1 MPRQWKTILI
11 FISFC
16 WRLGAI
22 APVYAEDGNP
32 YRLSD
37 PVTFRNLAIY
47 FVHGASRSG
56 PVPLTLQEALAKK
69 VVTVRETGQVNELKV
84 ENTGDEA
91 VFIQSGDIVK
101 GGQQDRVL
109 SVSLLLPPHSG
120 KIPIDSFCVESGRW
134 SARGAEDVRTF
145 SSANAAVPSRIAK
158 LKMAGAVAPKA
169 DSTGG
174 STARF
179 GSPQQEIWKSVA
191 EVQGKLTRSLG
202 APVAAPRSQSSLQLS
217 LENDQLAEEQAAYIA
232 ALQSKGEEGDDIV
245 GYVFAVNGKVNSADI
260 YPSNGL
266 FKKMWPKLLRA
277 SVTEAIGE
285 RDAKADPVPAPPV
298 ADVNGFMADAAKAKV
313 VEKETKEKTRIGVRE
328 NASVM
333 SLETRPADAPA
344 AAWVHR
350 NYIAK

>member
-1 MPRQWKTILI
+1 MTRHWKTMLI

-16 WRLGAI
+16 ARLGAI
-22 APVYAEDGNP
+22 APACAEDGNP
-32 YRLSD
+32 YRLSE
-37 PVTFRNLAIY
+37 PVTFKNLAIY
-47 FVHGASRSG
+47 LVHGASRGG

-69 VVTVRETGQVNELKV
+69 VVTVRETGQVNELQV
-84 ENTGDEA
+84 ENSGDEA

-109 SVSLLLPPHSG
+109 SVSVLLPPHSG
-120 KIPIDSFCVESGRW
+120 AIPIDSFCVESGRW
-134 SARGAEDVRTF
+134 SARGAEDSRTF
-145 SSANAAVPSRIAK
+145 SSSASAVPSRSAK
-158 LKMAGAVAPKA
+158 LEMAGAVAPKT
-169 DSTGG
+169 DGT
-174 STARF
+174 TARI

-217 LENDQLAEEQAAYIA
+217 LENGQLAEEQAAYIA
-232 ALQSKGEEGDDIV
+232 ALQNKGEEGDDIV

-266 FKKMWPKLLRA
+266 FRKMWPKLLRA

-285 RDAKADPVPAPPV
+285 RDARKDAPPAPPI
-298 ADVNGFMADAAKAKV
+298 ADVDRFMTDAAKAKV
-313 VEKETKEKTRIGVRE
+313 VEKDTKEKTKIGVRE
-328 NASVM
+328 SASVM
-333 SLETRPADAPA
+333 SLETRPAAAPA

>member
-1 MPRQWKTILI
+1 MPRHLKNILI
-11 FISFC
+11 FLSLC
-16 WRLGAI
+16 WRLLGI
-22 APVYAEDGNP
+22 APAYAEEGGP

-47 FVHGASRSG
+47 FVHGVSRGG

-69 VVTVRETGQVNELKV
+69 AVTVSETGQVNELKV

-91 VFIQSGDIVK
+91 IFIQSGDIVK

-109 SVSLLLPPHSG
+109 SVSVLLPPHSG
-120 KIPIDSFCVESGRW
+120 AMAISSFCVESGRW

-145 SSANAAVPSRIAK
+145 SSSASAVPSRVAK
-158 LKMAGAVAPKA
+158 LEMAGAAAPKPDGTPA
-169 DSTGG
+169 PAG
-174 STARF
+174 AR
-179 GSPQQEIWKSVA
+179 QQEIWKSVA

-202 APVAAPRSQSSLQLS
+202 APVAAQKSQSSLQLA
-217 LENDQLAEEQAAYIA
+217 LENGRLAEEQAAYIA
-232 ALQSKGEEGDDIV
+232 ALQGKGEEGSDII

-266 FKKMWPKLLRA
+266 FRKMWPKLLRA

-285 RDAKADPVPAPPV
+285 RDDKAAAPPPAPPV
-298 ADVNGFMADAAKAKV
+298 ADVDGFLADAAKAKL
-313 VEKETKEKTRIGVRE
+313 VEKDTKEKTKVRVRE
-328 NASVM
+328 NTNVIAV
-333 SLETRPADAPA
+333 ETRPADVPA
-344 AAWVHR
+344 TAWVHR

>member
-1 MPRQWKTILI
+1 MTRQWKMILI

-16 WRLGAI
+16 VRLGSI
-22 APVYAEDGNP
+22 APAYAEDGNP
-32 YRLSD
+32 NRVSD
-37 PVTFRNLAIY
+37 PVTFKNLAIY
-47 FVHGASRSG
+47 FVHGASRAG

-69 VVTVRETGQVNELKV
+69 VVTVRETGQVNELNV

-120 KIPIDSFCVESGRW
+120 AMPIDSFCVEAGRW
-134 SARGAEDVRTF
+134 SARGAEDSRTF
-145 SSANAAVPSRIAK
+145 SSSASAVPSRSAK
-158 LKMAGAVAPKA
+158 LEMAGAVAPKPEG
-169 DSTGG
+169 T
-174 STARF
+174 TARL
-179 GSPQQEIWKSVA
+179 GSPQHEIWKSVS

-202 APVAAPRSQSSLQLS
+202 AQVAAPSSRSSLQLS
-217 LENDQLAEEQAAYIA
+217 LENGQLADEQAAYVA
-232 ALQSKGEEGDDIV
+232 ALQGKGEEGDDII

-266 FKKMWPKLLRA
+266 FRKMWPKLLRA
-277 SVTEAIGE
+277 AATEAIGE
-285 RDAKADPVPAPPV
+285 RDAKADPAPAPPV
-298 ADVNGFMADAAKAKV
+298 ADVDRFMADAAKAKV
-313 VEKETKEKTRIGVRE
+313 VEKDTKEKTKIGVRE
-328 NASVM
+328 SAGVV
-333 SLETRPADAPA
+333 SLESRPATAPA